1 MAENR
6 ARSLIE
12 KYSINT
18 APIQEEKS
26 SVRLGEIITSKPT
39 SRSQS
44 LIDKYSQTTITDSIP
59 QNPTFKD
66 NFVNDMEPS
75 SPPEVNNKYA
85 YAFKLGLADTLR
97 GVKQMA
103 GRDKEE
109 MKAEQQKLNE
119 LMRGEDGGLV
129 TLAYFGG
136 ALLDPAGWLIP
147 FGKARNLYTMGKYGM
162 VSGAIAGATGYVD
175 DESIIDTRGKQLL
188 AGAVGGG
195 IVAPAIGGL
204 RNLGVMVTG
213 KGEITPVGFKRA
225 NLTPAET
232 IKRGGTTVQVKGKMI
247 EEDLSEGKIYAEG
260 ERTLGVRPEGEIG
273 REPKSIFDTL
283 VDIFRREDTRV
294 PFPKTKKVLDAPKQ
308 GELSAKPHF
317 FINKIL
323 KGYEENYG
331 KRFLKSIRMLIL
343 KHGKIF

>member
-1 MAENR
+1 M
-6 ARSLIE
+6 
-12 KYSINT
+12 
-18 APIQEEKS
+18 
-26 SVRLGEIITSKPT
+26 
-39 SRSQS
+39 
-44 LIDKYSQTTITDSIP
+44 D
-59 QNPTFKD
+59 
-66 NFVNDMEPS
+66 PS

-232 IKRGGTTVQVKGKMI
+232 IERGGTTVQVKGKAI

-273 REPKSIFDTL
+273 REPKSVFETL

-323 KGYEENYG
+323 K
-331 KRFLKSIRMLIL
+331 
-343 KHGKIF
+343 

>member
-232 IKRGGTTVQVKGKMI
+232 
-247 EEDLSEGKIYAEG
+247 
-260 ERTLGVRPEGEIG
+260 
-273 REPKSIFDTL
+273 
-283 VDIFRREDTRV
+283 
-294 PFPKTKKVLDAPKQ
+294 
-308 GELSAKPHF
+308 
-317 FINKIL
+317 
-323 KGYEENYG
+323 
-331 KRFLKSIRMLIL
+331 
-343 KHGKIF
+343 